1 MQLTEYLDKV
11 SAKYEITE
19 HRSTFTAQQMAAEEH
34 VAGMHVAKPVV
45 IRADDE
51 YYMCVLPACY
61 KVDFDALKRQ
71 LGVHE
76 VVLADESEM
85 AKMFTD
91 CALGAEPPIGNIY
104 GLLTFLDTSMADEE
118 YIVFQGG
125 THEKA
130 IRMEMI
136 EYKRLVNP
144 RMLSFS
150 YPGA

>member
-34 VAGMHVAKPVV
+34 ESGKHVAKPVV

-51 YYMCVLPACY
+51 YYMCVLPACN

-76 VVLADESEM
+76 VVLAEESEM

-104 GLLTFLDTSMADEE
+104 GLLTFLDSSMIDEE

-125 THEKA
+125 THERA
-130 IRMEMI
+130 IRMEMA
-136 EYKRLVNP
+136 EYRRLVNP